1 MRPSQ
6 NVAVVAVPRV
16 RFQRQYCRMV
26 CVTPSAIIAPIG
38 VVLAS
43 IMPEVAPVMS
53 PKDASKFVAASCALS
68 VIVPLDENRW

>member
-6 NVAVVAVPRV
+6 NVAVVAVPGV
-16 RFQRQYCRMV
+16 RFQRQNRRMV
-26 CVTPSAIIAPIG
+26 CVTPSAIIAPFG

-53 PKDASKFVAASCALS
+53 ANDKSAFVAASCALS
-68 VIVPLDENRW
+68 VIVPFDANR